1 MKSLAIKTF
10 TSSLVLERSITPV
23 LEQLGEHKFTMELF
37 EYDNSTYTI
46 EWDIPDL
53 EETVLI
59 GIWVYPDTK
68 KVSDYDSVFELP
80 KEAILLLEENGFNCE
95 EVKG

>member
-1 MKSLAIKTF
+1 MKTIAIKTF
-10 TSSLVLERSITPV
+10 SSSLVLERSITPV

-37 EYDNSTYTI
+37 EHENGSYAI
-46 EWDIPDL
+46 EWDVPDL

-68 KVSDYDSVFELP
+68 TVSDYDGVFELSE
-80 KEAILLLEENGFNCE
+80 EAVSLLEENGFNCE
-95 EVKG
+95 EVK